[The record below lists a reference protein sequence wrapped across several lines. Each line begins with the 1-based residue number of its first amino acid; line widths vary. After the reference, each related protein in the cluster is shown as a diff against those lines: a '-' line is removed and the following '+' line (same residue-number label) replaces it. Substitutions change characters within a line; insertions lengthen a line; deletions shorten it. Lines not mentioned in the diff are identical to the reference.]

1 MTQPFSPLST
11 DLPPISCVPGDALPW
26 LPMSADLPGL
36 AIKYLHI
43 NAAED
48 TLTALLKMPAGGT
61 LPRHRH
67 DGDVFVHTLQGA
79 WRYREYE
86 WIAQAG
92 STVLEPA
99 GSVHTPET
107 LGAPGEDV
115 ITLNVM
121 RGDLVLLDDDGRET
135 ARENCRVALLRQ
147 RKHARNAPHDATAF
161 VTR

>member
-1 MTQPFSPLST
+1 MIPVMISADSA
-11 DLPPISCVPGDALPW
+11 LPPIHCLQHDDLPW
-26 LPMSADLPGL
+26 LPMADALPGL

-43 NAAED
+43 DAARDE
-48 TLTALLKMPAGGT
+48 LTALLRMPVGMA

-67 DGDVFVHTLQGA
+67 DGTVFVYTLEGE

-86 WIAQAG
+86 WIARAG

-107 LGAPGEDV
+107 LASPSGQV

-121 RGDLVLLDDDGRET
+121 RGDLVLLDDDGRDV

-147 RKHARNAPHDATAF
+147 RRAARGTPAAGTPF

>member
-1 MTQPFSPLST
+1 MTQPSAPLST
-11 DLPPISCVPGDALPW
+11 DLPPISRPPGDALPW

-61 LPRHRH
+61 LPRHRPRRRRVRAH
-67 DGDVFVHTLQGA
+67 AAGRMALPRIRLDRARRLDGARTGRVGP
-79 WRYREYE
+79 Y
-86 WIAQAG
+86 AG
-92 STVLEPA
+92 NA
-99 GSVHTPET
+99 RRARRRRDH
-107 LGAPGEDV
+107 A
-115 ITLNVM
+115 NVM

-147 RKHARNAPHDATAF
+147 RKHARTAPHDATAF